1 MLTRATALL
10 VNIRMKRI
18 AFTQGSFCVPVE
30 VHLSLTGAL
39 RIELSQ
45 AIRKI
50 WCNSGTLS
58 SSQLGIG
65 KQETHGYLVGGFNP
79 SEKYEF
85 VSWDHY
91 SQYMES
97 HKIHVPNHQPVYI
110 YHIIYIISQAGI
122 CVPVSP
128 GFPPSRV
135 DGRKID
141 PMSSNDVSRPDVW
154 KLLWYPLVI

>member
-50 WCNSGTLS
+50 
-58 SSQLGIG
+58 
-65 KQETHGYLVGGFNP
+65 
-79 SEKYEF
+79 
-85 VSWDHY
+85 
-91 SQYMES
+91 
-97 HKIHVPNHQPVYI
+97 
-110 YHIIYIISQAGI
+110 
-122 CVPVSP
+122 
-128 GFPPSRV
+128 
-135 DGRKID
+135 
-141 PMSSNDVSRPDVW
+141 
-154 KLLWYPLVI
+154 